1 MSFATGLITNTIPC
15 WLISA
20 KNRSPSSENVICLT
34 TRRSR
39 DLVLANH
46 SETRG
51 QQSEEGYCVTFSCS
65 VPVAPSV
72 ESVPVM
78 VTVPAVPPSDPLVLP
93 DGMLMMAKELE
104 VNVVRLVTSL
114 PFNDAANWTV
124 PVLARLI
131 GLDGVELMVREV
143 DCPSVI
149 VMVPETTIPLEDC
162 AAACTVAVV
171 PAGVTFVA
179 VTTPAPF
186 TVTKSGF

>member
-1 MSFATGLITNTIPC
+1 
-15 WLISA
+15 
-20 KNRSPSSENVICLT
+20 
-34 TRRSR
+34 
-39 DLVLANH
+39 
-46 SETRG
+46 
-51 QQSEEGYCVTFSCS
+51 
-65 VPVAPSV
+65 
-72 ESVPVM
+72 
-78 VTVPAVPPSDPLVLP
+78 
-93 DGMLMMAKELE
+93 MLMMAKELE

-114 PFNDAANWTV
+114 PFNDAANRTVLPV

-149 VMVPETTIPLEDC
+149 VMVPETTNPLEDC

-171 PAGVTFVA
+171 PAGVTLVA

>member
-1 MSFATGLITNTIPC
+1 
-15 WLISA
+15 
-20 KNRSPSSENVICLT
+20 
-34 TRRSR
+34 
-39 DLVLANH
+39 
-46 SETRG
+46 
-51 QQSEEGYCVTFSCS
+51 
-65 VPVAPSV
+65 
-72 ESVPVM
+72 M

-104 VNVVRLVTSL
+104 VKVVRLVTSL

-149 VMVPETTIPLEDC
+149 VMVPETTNPLEDC
-162 AAACTVAVV
+162 AAACAVAVV

>member
-1 MSFATGLITNTIPC
+1 MRLADS
-15 WLISA
+15 
-20 KNRSPSSENVICLT
+20 SP
-34 TRRSR
+34 RK
-39 DLVLANH
+39 
-46 SETRG
+46 
-51 QQSEEGYCVTFSCS
+51 GYCVTLSWS

-114 PFNDAANWTV
+114 PFNDAANRTVLPV

-149 VMVPETTIPLEDC
+149 VMVPETTNPLEDC

-171 PAGVTFVA
+171 PAGVTLVA